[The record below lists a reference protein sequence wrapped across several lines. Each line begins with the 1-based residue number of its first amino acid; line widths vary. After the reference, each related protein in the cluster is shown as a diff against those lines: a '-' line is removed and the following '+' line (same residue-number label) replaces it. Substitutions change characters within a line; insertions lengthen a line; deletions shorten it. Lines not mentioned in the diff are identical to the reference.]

1 MQQRYLLLAR
11 MTARAM
17 QRREQAAGAHM
28 PRIMTEQDSESC
40 SCSQQCS
47 RWMNA
52 QNNTCGYLRRG
63 QAAGAHMRMASP
75 KSIIFGSVSPFRNA
89 EDTFLH
95 SARENCTAAICC
107 CRALAQVYFAIQLV
121 WLSFS

>member
-1 MQQRYLLLAR
+1 MQQRYLPLAR

-47 RWMNA
+47 RWMRKTMRA
-52 QNNTCGYLRRG
+52 VTC
-63 QAAGAHMRMASP
+63 AAGKQRGRTCAWRVQS
-75 KSIIFGSVSPFRNA
+75 
-89 EDTFLH
+89 L
-95 SARENCTAAICC
+95 
-107 CRALAQVYFAIQLV
+107 
-121 WLSFS
+121 